1 MLTTKGQKFWMFCI
15 GFLALLL
22 GGVVLVPFK
31 SVFSCENI
39 FLIEVLVKLGAI
51 PLIIILL
58 SIYPNKLKYI
68 QVSGYRNQ
76 SRIVSVMSYF
86 PTMIYLLTVITES
99 IYLLARGFVIDG
111 QPPLGIV
118 PWSLWFVTLV
128 ILFIVIVCFFK
139 ILPNLEMQLD
149 VREHV
154 IFDLIVFVIMVSL
167 GVLYFFI
174 AKNTNEIFLRD
185 GVHADPYLFVIY
197 VAALISFGINMNFV
211 KNLIAADEIN
221 VCIRFNDFDA
231 SSYVSQ
237 IAEYNRA
244 YNDIMK
250 RFEEYFGEE
259 DEEEVV
265 EALPEDSNP
274 TEQLVEETPAE
285 EVVEEA
291 PVEEATP
298 AEEVVEEAPVEE
310 TPVEEVVEEAPV
322 EEAAPAE
329 EVVEEAPVEEAAPA
343 EEVVEEAPV
352 EEAPAEEVSEEL
364 SKEKVK
370 SEVLEAKQEEVER
383 LEQEI
388 EEIRLAKIAEEE
400 AKLAEE
406 AAKQAAREEAAKIA
420 EEKALKAKEEMV
432 PSFKKLVQFAKGL
445 DEVSFIENVEK
456 KQIRFLYGKKVF
468 LIMADTPKDY
478 RLQFLSDSS
487 KVIEWWNK
495 NTEIR
500 PRSNKKDNWFKLTN
514 KGSFT
519 EELLM
524 EIISNSR
531 AFIQS
536 ETERLAEEKKA
547 QKAEARKKAKE
558 NKENK

>member
-128 ILFIVIVCFFK
+128 ILFIVIVSFFK

-174 AKNTNEIFLRD
+174 AKNTNEIFLRE

-285 EVVEEA
+285 EVVEE
-291 PVEEATP
+291 T
-298 AEEVVEEAPVEE
+298 
-310 TPVEEVVEEAPV
+310 TV

-329 EVVEEAPVEEAAPA
+329 EVVEEAPIEKAAPTEEVVEEAPVEEAEPA
-343 EEVVEEAPV
+343 EEMVEEAPV

-445 DEVSFIENVEK
+445 DEVSFIENIEK

-468 LIMADTPKDY
+468 LIMTDTPKDY

-547 QKAEARKKAKE
+547 QKVEARKKAKE